1 MITLEYRRSV
11 LKDIR
16 RLDQSIKY
24 ELLQEIEKVRKQPDS
39 GKPLKGDMK
48 GYYSYSFSFTGV
60 SYRIVYSYDIEKS
73 LIIIEMIGS
82 RENIYEV
89 FKRRL

>member
-1 MITLEYRRSV
+1 MISLEYRRSA
-11 LKDIR
+11 LKDIGK
-16 RLDQSIKY
+16 LDQSIKN
-24 ELLQEIEKVRKQPDS
+24 ELLQEIEKIKKQPGS
-39 GKPLKGDMK
+39 GSLLKGSLK